1 MDPCPLRPCEALL
14 CPRRSTCL
22 NRLPPAS
29 GVAQHMPGGGAEV
42 DDSHDTA
49 ARRLEVDIS
58 RRERVDKNTH
68 SHSHRMD
75 RRSGGGE
82 GSLCGHWSTRRFSRC
97 PTLNPRLRCSA
108 PARPPGT
115 PPSSQMPSPSGSDTT
130 PFFVIA
136 NARASGLITLAA
148 AGQAPGAAGW
158 NPAASGELRDQIS
171 AQPGTARTAG
181 TGRGRGQGQTTGPF
195 FTTAQHRI
203 PSSTDKEKKHA
214 ISGHLGSLCWARSLP
229 RIAIG
234 FPLSGP
240 AITASACCGFGHWRP
255 SPLARMPSL
264 SRPIIMQD
272 THPRVVLQ
280 SRGGSVPLDHG
291 PWKCGQCLVSSPGVC
306 AAFPYYPPRWLIRIP
321 SVYMDSSLL
330 SPVTEALFSLVISF
344 EKLQVRQTDRKRSS
358 SHPPS
363 TTQTGR

>member
-1 MDPCPLRPCEALL
+1 
-14 CPRRSTCL
+14 
-22 NRLPPAS
+22 
-29 GVAQHMPGGGAEV
+29 
-42 DDSHDTA
+42 
-49 ARRLEVDIS
+49 
-58 RRERVDKNTH
+58 
-68 SHSHRMD
+68 
-75 RRSGGGE
+75 
-82 GSLCGHWSTRRFSRC
+82 
-97 PTLNPRLRCSA
+97 
-108 PARPPGT
+108 
-115 PPSSQMPSPSGSDTT
+115 MPSPSGSDTT

-203 PSSTDKEKKHA
+203 PSSTDKEKNMPYPDILDLFA
-214 ISGHLGSLCWARSLP
+214 
-229 RIAIG
+229 
-234 FPLSGP
+234 GP
-240 AITASACCGFGHWRP
+240 AHCLA
-255 SPLARMPSL
+255 SPLASHCLDRPSQRRHAVGLVTGGPLRWVPSL

-272 THPRVVLQ
+272 THPRAVLQ

-306 AAFPYYPPRWLIRIP
+306 TAFPYYPPRWLLRIP

>member
-1 MDPCPLRPCEALL
+1 M

-29 GVAQHMPGGGAEV
+29 GVAQQMPGGGAEV

-115 PPSSQMPSPSGSDTT
+115 PPLPRCPPPQEAIPPPSLSSPT
-130 PFFVIA
+130 PEH
-136 NARASGLITLAA
+136 
-148 AGQAPGAAGW
+148 
-158 NPAASGELRDQIS
+158 PALLLSQLL
-171 AQPGTARTAG
+171 PGTRGGRLESCCIWGIARSNIRATGDGENGGDEARTRTG
-181 TGRGRGQGQTTGPF
+181 TNDRPLLYDCPTPHSE
-195 FTTAQHRI
+195 QHRQG
-203 PSSTDKEKKHA
+203 KEHA

-272 THPRVVLQ
+272 THPRVVL
-280 SRGGSVPLDHG
+280 
-291 PWKCGQCLVSSPGVC
+291 
-306 AAFPYYPPRWLIRIP
+306 
-321 SVYMDSSLL
+321 
-330 SPVTEALFSLVISF
+330 
-344 EKLQVRQTDRKRSS
+344 
-358 SHPPS
+358 
-363 TTQTGR
+363 